1 MMFQTTINT
10 SASLQGVG
18 VHTGNEFSVTL
29 RPSEVGTG
37 IVFVRKDKSNEV
49 NAIAA
54 DFRNVSNTNMC
65 TTLSNKHGLEVRTV
79 EHLMAALYIMNV
91 SNVIVEVSGGEIPI
105 LDGSAARWIE
115 IISQVGIRKQNAPVE
130 VIKIL
135 RPVKIEDG
143 DRWASFV
150 PFDRF
155 CVAVECNFSD
165 RGLKSAPITYDS
177 EKDDFIRDFT
187 LARTFGFISD
197 VEFLKKHNMA
207 RGASLENTVVFDD
220 HGEKINDEPLRYED
234 EPVRHKLLDA
244 VGDLALSGFRIQGK
258 YESYCP
264 GHQLNNMILRKL
276 FENKG
281 NYDLIAA

>member
-1 MMFQTTINT
+1 MQM
-10 SASLQGVG
+10 LP

-29 RPSEVGTG
+29 KPAEIGTG
-37 IVFVRKDKSNEV
+37 IVFVRKDKSNEINKIV
-49 NAIAA
+49 AN
-54 DFRNVSNTNMC
+54 FRNVSNTNMC
-65 TTLSNKHGLEVRTV
+65 TTLSNQHGVEVRTV
-79 EHLMAALYIMNV
+79 EHLMAALYIMNIT
-91 SNVIVEVSGGEIPI
+91 NVIVEVSGGEIPI

-115 IISQVGIRKQNAPVE
+115 IISQVGVKQQAGEVE

-143 DRWASFV
+143 NRWAALT

-155 CVAVECNFSD
+155 CVTVECNFSD
-165 RGLKSAPITYDS
+165 RGLTNESICYDS

-197 VEFLKKHNMA
+197 VEYLKKHNMA
-207 RGASLENTVVFDD
+207 RGASLENTVVFDE
-220 HGEKINDEPLRYED
+220 HGKKINDEPLRYEN

-281 NYDLIAA
+281 NYNLIAA

>member
-1 MMFQTTINT
+1 MFQTTINT

-29 RPSEVGTG
+29 RPAEVDTG
-37 IVFVRKDKSNEV
+37 IIFVRKDQPTEINT
-49 NAIAA
+49 IIA

-65 TTLSNKHGLEVRTV
+65 TTLSNKHGIEVRTV

-91 SNVIVEVSGGEIPI
+91 NNVIVEVSGGEIPI
-105 LDGSAARWIE
+105 LDGSSASWIKT
-115 IISQVGIRKQNAPVE
+115 ISQAGIRQQASNVE
-130 VIKIL
+130 IIKIL
-135 RPVKIEDG
+135 RPIKIEDG
-143 DRWASFV
+143 ARWASLI

-155 CVAVECNFSD
+155 FVTVECDFSEK
-165 RGLKSAPITYDS
+165 GLKSEPISYDS
-177 EKDDFIRDFT
+177 NKDDFIRDFT
-187 LARTFGFISD
+187 LARTFGFMSD

-220 HGEKINDEPLRYED
+220 HGKKINEEPLRYEN
-234 EPVRHKLLDA
+234 EPARHKLLDA

-264 GHQLNNMILRKL
+264 GHQLNNLILKKL
-276 FENKG
+276 FESKE
-281 NYDLIAA
+281 NYELITA